1 MYTSIVVEL
10 RKTNKVKR
18 HFSHLNLT
26 DAEWEGARILWFSL
40 KLFSPTEVEQIQK
53 SKDWDLVSTKRGR
66 PTFLKVKPG
75 HTISITRDDKI
86 EAHLARE
93 AEIIRLSRNRT
104 GLLVYNKV
112 ERNHCVYAFA
122 LQGEVTKDKKFRE
135 ANSKLGLRP
144 KTLVYIGMTSKSREE
159 RHHEHCYPPTDG
171 SDDKGSR
178 IMRRFGL
185 RDFNK
190 ANLTQVLLKDPEM
203 LVDNLSLGDALWTEQ
218 YYGERLKSA
227 QCGTWYN

>member
-1 MYTSIVVEL
+1 M
-10 RKTNKVKR
+10 
-18 HFSHLNLT
+18 
-26 DAEWEGARILWFSL
+26 
-40 KLFSPTEVEQIQK
+40 
-53 SKDWDLVSTKRGR
+53 
-66 PTFLKVKPG
+66 
-75 HTISITRDDKI
+75 
-86 EAHLARE
+86 
-93 AEIIRLSRNRT
+93 
-104 GLLVYNKV
+104 YNKV

-190 ANLTQVLLKDPEM
+190 ANLTQVLLNHPEM
-203 LVDNLSLGDALWTEQ
+203 PVDNLSLGDALWTEQ
-218 YYGERLKSA
+218 FYGEHLKSA
-227 QCGTWYN
+227 Q

>member
-40 KLFSPTEVEQIQK
+40 KLFSPTEVKQIQK
-53 SKDWDLVSTKRGR
+53 SKDWDAMSPKSRL
-66 PTFLKVKPG
+66 PFLKVKPDY
-75 HTISITRDDKI
+75 TSSITREDTID
-86 EAHLARE
+86 AHLARE
-93 AEIIRLSRNRT
+93 AEIDRLSKNRT
-104 GLLVYNKV
+104 GLLVFNKV

-135 ANSKLGLRP
+135 ANPKLGLRP

-159 RHHEHCYPPTDG
+159 RHHQHCYPPTDG
-171 SDDKGSR
+171 SDDIGSR

-190 ANLTQVLLKDPEM
+190 ANLTRVLLNHPEM
-203 LVDNLSLGDALWTEQ
+203 PVDKLSLGDALWTEQ
-218 YYGERLKSA
+218 YYGEHLKSA